1 MEKTITDILIKNS
14 TIVFKWNSISPIWCW
29 QIIKWRTNKT
39 NNKQRALENLFKCRR
54 HLNDCVYADEG
65 ARVSISVRC
74 SLSAHRRVK
83 VYYTQGSSSS
93 IHTVHV
99 WFLYSAAII
108 YMRMRF
114 CISQSDCL
122 GGPQKKATCILLYY
136 KHFPVCC
143 NSYYIYYLNI
153 CTLIGPLFLCV

>member
-65 ARVSISVRC
+65 VRVSISVRC

-99 WFLYSAAII
+99 WFLYSLA
-108 YMRMRF
+108 
-114 CISQSDCL
+114 L
-122 GGPQKKATCILLYY
+122 LLYTCACASVY
-136 KHFPVCC
+136 RKAIVLEVHKKRRLAF
-143 NSYYIYYLNI
+143 YYIINI
-153 CTLIGPLFLCV
+153 FLFVVIVIIFII